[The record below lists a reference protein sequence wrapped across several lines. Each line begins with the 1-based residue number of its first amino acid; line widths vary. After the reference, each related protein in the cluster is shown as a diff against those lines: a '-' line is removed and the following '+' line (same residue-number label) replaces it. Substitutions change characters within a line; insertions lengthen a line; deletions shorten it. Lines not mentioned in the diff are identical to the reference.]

1 MATSGMWVNLNGP
14 PRPRVKLATVA
25 SLGFGLILLMAWAI
39 SNQNRLIASQQSELK
54 RLQES
59 IRHLEERLGIL
70 DQIRSH
76 RPTLPHE
83 EATALAHAVQQ
94 EARRYDLD
102 WQLLLGIIRVE
113 SGFDPLARSPR
124 GAVGL
129 MQVMPVAF
137 EEVATELGWA
147 DRDPAALEDLR
158 LHIRVGAHYLFTQV
172 RRFGDLEKAVQA
184 YYLGPARIT
193 NPSDEW
199 VRLGR
204 QYVEAVRLRQ
214 GLPWGWLQS
223 AEDGKGASMPES
235 QNPDSPPKAYIS
247 SHGSQLD

>member
-1 MATSGMWVNLNGP
+1 MATRGIWVNLNGP
-14 PRPRVKLATVA
+14 PRPRVKLTTVA
-25 SLGFGLILLMAWAI
+25 SLGFGLILLIAWAMLD
-39 SNQNRLIASQQSELK
+39 QNRLIANQQSELK

-59 IRHLEERLGIL
+59 IRYLEERLGIL
-70 DQIRSH
+70 NQIRSH
-76 RPTLPHE
+76 RPTLSHE
-83 EATALAHAVQQ
+83 EATAMAHAVQQ
-94 EARRYDLD
+94 EAWRYDLD
-102 WQLLLGIIRVE
+102 WQLLFGIIRME

-147 DRDPAALEDLR
+147 DRDPEALEDIR
-158 LHIRVGAHYLFTQV
+158 LNIRVGAHYLFTQV

-184 YYLGPARIT
+184 YYLGPSRIT
-193 NPSDEW
+193 NPSDER

-214 GLPWGWLQS
+214 G
-223 AEDGKGASMPES
+223 
-235 QNPDSPPKAYIS
+235 SP
-247 SHGSQLD
+247 

>member
-1 MATSGMWVNLNGP
+1 MATSGMWVKLNGP

-54 RLQES
+54 RLQDN

-70 DQIRSH
+70 DQIHSH

-102 WQLLLGIIRVE
+102 WRLLLGIIRVE
-113 SGFDPLARSPR
+113 SRFDPLARSPR

-147 DRDPAALEDLR
+147 DTDPEALEDLR
-158 LHIRVGAHYLFTQV
+158 LNIRVGAHYLFTLV
-172 RRFGDLEKAVQA
+172 RRFGDLKKAVRA
-184 YYLGPARIT
+184 YHLGPSRIT

-204 QYVEAVRLRQ
+204 QYVEAVRLSQ
-214 GLPWGWLQS
+214 GSPWGWFQC
-223 AEDGKGASMPES
+223 AEDGKAASMPES
-235 QNPDSPPKAYIS
+235 QNPDSLPKACMS
-247 SHGSQLD
+247 SYNSQPD